1 MIFLRHDG
9 QHEADE
15 TGDFL
20 PSHAPSAKFLFE
32 TNERFRKPFVAVT
45 YSKQTTGSL
54 SIRYKWKLHHSSP
67 PCKKI
72 ANNLVPQ
79 LGDPRA

>member
-9 QHEADE
+9 QHEPDE
-15 TGDFL
+15 GGDFL
-20 PSHAPSAKFLFE
+20 PARAPSAKFLFD
-32 TNERFRKPFVAVT
+32 TNERFRKSFIAVT
-45 YSKQTTGSL
+45 HSKQTTGSL
-54 SIRYKWKLHHSSP
+54 SVRYQWKLHQRP
-67 PCKKI
+67 PLCKKI